1 MGQICKSCEK
11 RDIDKTEIRIES
23 SPQHQEIKFIEDF
36 EFISGL
42 DKLESSKKMSMLTF
56 QNKNNS
62 SSYPHGDS
70 LYQGSL
76 FSVVTPDFSA
86 FSSNLVQ

>member
-1 MGQICKSCEK
+1 MGQICKNCEK
-11 RDIDKTEIRIES
+11 QNVDKSEIRIES
-23 SPQHQEIKFIEDF
+23 SSLHQDMKFIEDF
-36 EFISGL
+36 EIISGL

-70 LYQGSL
+70 FYQGSL